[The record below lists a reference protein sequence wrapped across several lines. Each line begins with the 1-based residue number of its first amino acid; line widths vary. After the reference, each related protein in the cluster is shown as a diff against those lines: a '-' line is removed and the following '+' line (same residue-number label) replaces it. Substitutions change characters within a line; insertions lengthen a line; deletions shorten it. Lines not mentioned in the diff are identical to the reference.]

1 MENDNANII
10 KIIDIKELSLDEFL
24 FFLSLAKILRYYIDK
39 LPEQIVTGMAIPFFN
54 ITGEKEVASII
65 SLESTCK
72 PRYDD
77 FRHKKKSTAVLSIL
91 LTLNLIL

>member
-10 KIIDIKELSLDEFL
+10 KIIDIKESSLDEFL

-54 ITGEKEVASII
+54 ITG
-65 SLESTCK
+65 
-72 PRYDD
+72 
-77 FRHKKKSTAVLSIL
+77 KKKSPQQYR
-91 LTLNLIL
+91 

>member
-39 LPEQIVTGMAIPFFN
+39 LPEHIVTGMAIPFLTPLGKRSRFN
-54 ITGEKEVASII
+54 NIVKEH
-65 SLESTCK
+65 L
-72 PRYDD
+72 
-77 FRHKKKSTAVLSIL
+77 
-91 LTLNLIL
+91 

>member
-39 LPEQIVTGMAIPFFN
+39 LPEQIVTGMVIPFFN
-54 ITGEKEVASII
+54 ITAI
-65 SLESTCK
+65 
-72 PRYDD
+72 
-77 FRHKKKSTAVLSIL
+77 KKSP
-91 LTLNLIL
+91 

>member
-54 ITGEKEVASII
+54 TSAI
-65 SLESTCK
+65 
-72 PRYDD
+72 
-77 FRHKKKSTAVLSIL
+77 KKSPQQYR
-91 LTLNLIL
+91 

>member
-10 KIIDIKELSLDEFL
+10 KIIDIKELSLDDFL
-24 FFLSLAKILRYYIDK
+24 FFLSLAKILRYYFDK

-54 ITGEKEVASII
+54 ITEEKEVASII

-72 PRYDD
+72 PRYDR
-77 FRHKKKSTAVLSIL
+77 F
-91 LTLNLIL
+91 